1 MQRRRKLQGAIALG
15 VFPVAVIALSPGSGG
30 GELTTSAH
38 AAAPALPAPPANGEM
53 GFIVTHFA
61 PAVHQGEGD
70 CPEGLAGTLR
80 DNYLQTVAPAER
92 TRLLDKA
99 NEKELTSNWQRTAFG
114 PDGLNICSHPDK
126 FDRPPQRTVR
136 GKVAYG
142 LNLDDDT
149 GNDGANGGGNAGGC
163 AHDNF
168 TSPAGE
174 AGIDNQMWR
183 AMGCVRTWRGVD
195 GMGGDIVRGL
205 DQFLVSGEHTQ
216 VLLLR
221 GVDSLTDDPDVEVI
235 YANSEDRA
243 IVDSRQKFIF
253 GASYTVTGN
262 ARHRNVLRGRIAK
275 GVLMTEPTDIRLRQT
290 WGQGSARDIRGMRT
304 EWDLRRGRL
313 RLAFQPDGTLKG
325 LVGGY
330 QPFWNVMA
338 SASIGGIGAATTAG
352 YDCAAMYAAL
362 RNMADGDRDP
372 NTGQCTTISSGLE
385 ATAVP
390 AFVNDRLPEA
400 KVARK

>member
-1 MQRRRKLQGAIALG
+1 MQRRRKQHWAIAL
-15 VFPVAVIALSPGSGG
+15 VAFPVAAVALMMGSGG
-30 GELTTSAH
+30 SELETPAR

-80 DNYLQTVAPAER
+80 ENYLQTVAPPER
-92 TRLLDKA
+92 SRLLEKA
-99 NEKELTSNWQRTAFG
+99 NEKELTGRWQLTAFG

-126 FDRPPQRTVR
+126 FDRPPQRTVQ
-136 GKVAYG
+136 GKVAHG

-149 GNDGANGGGNAGGC
+149 GNSGASAEGC

-221 GVDSLTDDPDVEVI
+221 GVDSLADDPDVEVI

-243 IVDSRQKFIF
+243 IVDSGQKFVD
-253 GASYTVTGN
+253 GASYTVTEN
-262 ARHRNVLRGRIAK
+262 ARHRNVLRGRIVD
-275 GVLMTEPTDIRLRQT
+275 GVLMTDPADIRLRQT

-338 SASIGGIGAATTAG
+338 SASIGGEGAATTAG

-362 RNMADGDRDP
+362 RKLADGDRDP
-372 NTGQCTTISSGLE
+372 RTGQCTTISSGLE

-400 KVARK
+400 KVAHK